1 MKKDLVSKLLRK
13 NISPAQI
20 LGYALANLV
29 GLSIIMTALQFYAD
43 ANSVINGEEKLVASD
58 YIIVYKSV
66 SPLGGGNLE
75 FSEAEI
81 DEIASQPWATD
92 LSLIHI

>member
-43 ANSVINGEEKLVASD
+43 ANSVI
-58 YIIVYKSV
+58 
-66 SPLGGGNLE
+66 
-75 FSEAEI
+75 
-81 DEIASQPWATD
+81 
-92 LSLIHI
+92 